1 MMSELPIRG
10 MRVARDMVADTSTTT
25 ETQYLPVINSN
36 AFPPNTLPGV
46 GSALAYDKITKRV
59 YYNNGII
66 WVPLAVSSSST
77 GASYSYSFIKD
88 GSKVIVPNTT
98 TIVDNWTIIP
108 SPPYH
113 DNTSDW
119 NLISGIYTASVDQ
132 TLSLNLDIAW
142 EGGISNLGVRTV
154 QIIYKPSAGAPMIAK
169 SSSTQAD
176 AATNVDTTQET
187 STILKMFAGDQAWIE
202 VLHTAPVSLTLSTG
216 ITNSISGIK
225 IVT

>member
-1 MMSELPIRG
+1 MMSELPVRSMKIIKNI
-10 MRVARDMVADTSTTT
+10 VADTTMTT
-25 ETQYLPVINSN
+25 ETQYLPIINSN
-36 AFPPNTLPGV
+36 SLPPNTLPGV
-46 GSALAYDKITKRV
+46 GSAIAYDKTTKRV

-77 GASYSYSFIKD
+77 GASYSYSFIKN
-88 GSKVIVPNTT
+88 GSKVIAPGVI
-98 TIVDNWTIIP
+98 TIVADWTILP
-108 SPPYH
+108 TPPYH

-132 TLSLNLDIAW
+132 TVSFNLDIAW
-142 EGGISNLGVRTV
+142 EGGISNLGFRTV
-154 QIIYKPSAGAPMIAK
+154 QVIYKPSAGVPMIAK

-176 AATNVDTTQET
+176 PATNVDTTQET

-202 VLHTAPVSLTLSTG
+202 VVHSAPVNLTLSSG

>member
-1 MMSELPIRG
+1 MMSELPIKG
-10 MRVARDMVADTSTTT
+10 MRLSRDMVSDTAVAT

-36 AFPPNTLPGV
+36 SLPPNTLPGV
-46 GSALAYDKITKRV
+46 GSAIAYDKITKRV
-59 YYNNGII
+59 YYNNGIV

-77 GASYSYSFIKD
+77 GASYSYSFIKN
-88 GSKVIVPNTT
+88 GSKTIAPNVV
-98 TIVDNWTIIP
+98 TIVDGWTILP

-119 NLISGIYTASVDQ
+119 NLISGVYTASADQ

-142 EGGISNLGVRTV
+142 EGGVSNLGFRTV
-154 QIIYKPSAGAPMIAK
+154 QIIYKPSAGVPMIAK

-187 STILKMFAGDQAWIE
+187 STILKMFAGDQTWIE
-202 VLHTAPVSLTLSTG
+202 VVHSAPVSLTLSSG
-216 ITNSISGIK
+216 ITNSISGTK